1 MTTGDNGHFFLRCCA
16 KKQALTWRGK
26 AGRTLKSAAKI
37 VGTFAKDG
45 FRMRTTA
52 RVRKTF
58 QNPQK
63 VDKVSLEGVHG
74 WIEQD
79 IGNFPPGKIITALDA
94 V

>member
-1 MTTGDNGHFFLRCCA
+1 MPAKAGIQALLLESRQGLSPQALGGEHAGMTTGDNGHFFLRCCA

-52 RVRKTF
+52 RVRIRVRKTF
-58 QNPQK
+58 QNP
-63 VDKVSLEGVHG
+63 
-74 WIEQD
+74 
-79 IGNFPPGKIITALDA
+79 
-94 V
+94 